1 MVAFDKR
8 TIVKVSLILSKLTY
22 NLTIVSLHRLP
33 NIFLS
38 TFSLSDKGKLI
49 VDENCDKS
57 EKKILILAKLYWM
70 QVTIESDKWTD
81 IIKHWIALMH

>member
-8 TIVKVSLILSKLTY
+8 AIFKVSLILSKLTY
-22 NLTIVSLHRLP
+22 NLTLVSLHRLP

-49 VDENCDKS
+49 VNEHCDKS
-57 EKKILILAKLYWM
+57 EKKIWILAKLYWK
-70 QVTIESDKWTD
+70 QVTIESDNWMILLNTE
-81 IIKHWIALMH
+81 